1 MQLLLQRVL
10 HYRIHRLLLC
20 LGPGP
25 TRNLLCVVHLQVPV
39 QRYDRLQAV
48 WTRLLQCLPF
58 VNTGHMDSK
67 VEVAVGLVIT
77 MRTWDVENLVM
88 DSFHVALHVLF
99 TGKGFVTPVT
109 LDGYNWFLLW
119 LVTTILLQMALDILG
134 CFGTVGASGHS
145 FFCVSPS
152 DMSCQI
158 CGDPGCVRA
167 MGAVL
172 NCILVYKTHM
182 VGNILV
188 HLSTYV
194 TRFISL
200 FVMSAVDVVLQHVCV
215 LEVLSTCGAFLWL
228 VSLHMGG
235 KCGKSVQVHPTNA
248 AHCPLMNLKL
258 VLVKAFGMNC

>member
-10 HYRIHRLLLC
+10 HHRIHRLLLC

-25 TRNLLCVVHLQVPV
+25 TRNLLCMVHLQVPV

-58 VNTGHMDSK
+58 MNTGHMDSK
-67 VEVAVGLVIT
+67 VEVAVCLVIT

-88 DSFHVALHVLF
+88 DSFHVSLHVLF

-109 LDGYNWFLLW
+109 LDRYNWFLLR
-119 LVTTILLQMALDILG
+119 LVTTILLQMPLDILG
-134 CFGTVGASGHS
+134 GFGTVRASGHS

-158 CGDPGCVRA
+158 CGDPGCVRT
-167 MGAVL
+167 MRAVL

-188 HLSTYV
+188 HFSTYV
-194 TRFISL
+194 TWFISL
-200 FVMSAVDVVLQHVCV
+200 FVMSAVDVILQHVCV
-215 LEVLSTCGAFLWL
+215 LEVLSTCGTFLWL
-228 VSLHMGG
+228 VSLHMCG
-235 KCGKSVQVHPTNA
+235 KCGKSIQVHPTNA
-248 AHCPLMNLKL
+248 AHCHLQTVAITLAHTL
-258 VLVKAFGMNC
+258 AFN